1 MRKELLGV
9 FSGFPDHHFPEVI
22 TKRLRE
28 ELTERESLVFITACP
43 RDYAQNDDDCDG
55 MYEMFA
61 EKGMPFAKHCVI
73 DERTAA
79 SEAKELVKNASCIF
93 LMGGGACLD
102 QLELIREKG
111 CLSAIRGCH
120 AVIFGVSAG
129 SMSMATNTVDFFD
142 SLEPIEGLGF
152 TNLTVS
158 CHHDPAD
165 VWRYEQTIRMSEDR
179 VVYAMEDESAFFIKE
194 GRIDIIGNI
203 YQVERGEFKLL
214 DQTDAAKLQEDF

>member
-9 FSGFPDHHFPEVI
+9 FSGFPDHHFPEAI

-28 ELTERESLVFITACP
+28 ELTERESLVFITARP
-43 RDYAQNDDDCDG
+43 RDFAQNDDDCDG
-55 MYEMFA
+55 
-61 EKGMPFAKHCVI
+61 
-73 DERTAA
+73 
-79 SEAKELVKNASCIF
+79 
-93 LMGGGACLD
+93 CLD

-111 CLSAIRGCH
+111 YLSAIRGCH

-158 CHHDPAD
+158 CHHEPAD
-165 VWRYEQTIRMSEDR
+165 VWRYKQTSRMSEDR